1 MAEIKKIPVEV
12 VAAAILGKSEQFIR
26 CGLQYQRLNF
36 GVAVTTNPD
45 KKPRPYYSYHISP
58 KKFMEYADCT
68 VTEIIETAQKL
79 GVEI

>member
-1 MAEIKKIPVEV
+1 MTEFKKVPVK

-36 GVAVTTNPD
+36 GVAVTTNPN
-45 KKPRPYYSYHISP
+45 KKPRPYYIYHISP
-58 KKFMEYADCT
+58 KKFMEYTGCT
-68 VTEIIETAQKL
+68 AAEIIDTAQKL